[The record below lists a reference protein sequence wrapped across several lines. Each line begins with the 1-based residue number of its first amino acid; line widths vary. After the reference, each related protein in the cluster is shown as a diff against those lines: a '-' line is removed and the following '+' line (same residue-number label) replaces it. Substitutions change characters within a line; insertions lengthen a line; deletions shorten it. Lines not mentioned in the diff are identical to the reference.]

1 MKYPIEFESKT
12 KSRKENIKFRVNESL
27 VIEQDDLV
35 GVQFF
40 QLDFQPIFKLTST
53 STSGFVQITIES

>member
-35 GVQFF
+35 GVQFL
-40 QLDFQPIFKLTST
+40 QLDFQPNFKFTST
-53 STSGFVQITIES
+53 STSGFVQIAIEG